1 MNNICVTAA
10 NPLQGER
17 IERKGD
23 IPICDISIYRD
34 IERPGY
40 REIERPGDREIGKPR
55 YWETESRNP
64 PVDGKQITG

>member
-1 MNNICVTAA
+1 MCYCCKFAA
-10 NPLQGER
+10 NSLQGER

-23 IPICDISIYRD
+23 IPICDISGYRD
-34 IERPGY
+34 IGRPGY

-64 PVDGKQITG
+64 PVDGKQIIG